1 MDLAAVPL
9 DFIAF
14 PLDSAVFPL
23 DSTSRGP
30 SLRRAAR
37 LLKSSGQSSGTG
49 ACASKVNWVGR
60 IGGF

>member
-30 SLRRAAR
+30 SSRRAER

-49 ACASKVNWVGR
+49 EKFLVV
-60 IGGF
+60 